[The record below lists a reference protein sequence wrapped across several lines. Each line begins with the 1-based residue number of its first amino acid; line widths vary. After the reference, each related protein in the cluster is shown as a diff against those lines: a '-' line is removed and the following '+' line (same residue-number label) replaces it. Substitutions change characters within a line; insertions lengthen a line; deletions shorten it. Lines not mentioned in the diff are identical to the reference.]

1 MTLSVE
7 FSAIGVGIVLLQAFW
22 LMFPAYVTGSIAVLV
37 GGGKPIDF
45 GKKHRDGRRI
55 LGDGK
60 TWAGLAGGT
69 IAGIIVGSIQNIAA
83 LSINDK
89 LVLSFGETWYFFVVV
104 FCLSFGAMFGDL
116 VKSFIKRRMNIKR
129 GKKSPFLMDQLD
141 FVVGAWFFL
150 LLFATTWF
158 FTNFTFWHIL
168 AVLILTPLLH
178 RFTNVIGYKLGKKEV
193 PW

>member
-1 MTLSVE
+1 ML
-7 FSAIGVGIVLLQAFW
+7 
-22 LMFPAYVTGSIAVLV
+22 PAYVAGPIAVLV

-60 TWAGLAGGT
+60 TWAGLLGGT
-69 IAGIIVGSIQNIAA
+69 MAGIIVGSIQNVAA
-83 LSINDK
+83 LSINDE
-89 LVLSFGETWYFFVVV
+89 LVLSFGKTWYFFVVV

-129 GKKSPFLMDQLD
+129 GEKSPFLMDQLD
-141 FVVGAWFFL
+141 FVFGAWLFL
-150 LLFATTWF
+150 LLFATPWF
-158 FTNFTFWHIL
+158 FTNFTLWHIL
-168 AVLILTPLLH
+168 VVLILTPLLH
-178 RFTNVIGYKLGKKEV
+178 RFTNIIGYAIGKKEV